1 MITYQQSRTTQRL
14 LIIAVV
20 AALAGGGLW
29 AYFRSDGTSAEGGAA
44 QQGAAEPG
52 GGSTA
57 SPFATAPDNLAPDGR
72 PIHIQPDEWQALNA
86 ALRRQPDPRAEALR
100 IASYVRYQHD
110 FEFWQSTIDS
120 KNVAARHQL
129 AEQLLAQLPDRVVKG
144 EFTGM
149 EAVLMGTVLLGDL
162 EPDEAKRQQRID
174 EWTQKLAT
182 VAPQPSDEKQLA
194 DKDRVTTHMRK
205 RAEAFLEWQAMPA
218 GERTQDKLDK
228 GMDEAQRWYTSGEE

>member
-1 MITYQQSRTTQRL
+1 MITYQQSRPTQRL
-14 LIIAVV
+14 LLVAVV
-20 AALAGGGLW
+20 AAIAGGGLW
-29 AYFRSDGTSAEGGAA
+29 AYFRSDAPPAQESASAPGAQA
-44 QQGAAEPG
+44 QAD
-52 GGSTA
+52 STVT
-57 SPFATAPDNLAPDGR
+57 SPFASAQDSLTPDGR

-86 ALRRQPDPRAEALR
+86 ALKRQPDPRTEALR

-129 AEQLLAQLPDRVVKG
+129 AEQLLAQLPDRVAKG

-162 EPDEAKRQQRID
+162 EPDEVKRQQRID
-174 EWTQKLAT
+174 EWTQKLGT

-194 DKDRVTTHMRK
+194 DKDRVTAFMRK
-205 RAEAFLEWQAMPA
+205 RAEAFLEWQALPA
-218 GERTQDKLDK
+218 GERTQERLDK